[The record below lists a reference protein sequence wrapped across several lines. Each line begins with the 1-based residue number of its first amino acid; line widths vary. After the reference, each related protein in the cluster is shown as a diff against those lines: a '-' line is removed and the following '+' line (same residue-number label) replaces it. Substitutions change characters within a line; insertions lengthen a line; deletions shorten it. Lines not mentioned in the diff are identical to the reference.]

1 MKLKIGLVLLI
12 GVLLGGCSMQDKNK
26 EESFSFVLAADTR
39 AYTGDDINMFRGA
52 CEAIKKAGESAFIIS
67 PGDVDPP
74 DRVFYTMQKYIDKDI
89 IWYPIIGNHEEETVS
104 DMEWIRNHNK
114 NGNTLPNIVN
124 LGPPSTK
131 ETMYSFD
138 YKNSHFIVLNEY
150 ASDSCDN
157 CTSGDIN
164 DMLYAWLKDDLE
176 KTTKTNIFVT
186 GHEPA
191 YPMPDIENQRFRHVH
206 DCLNQYPENRD
217 RFVKL
222 LQKHNVIA
230 YMVGHTHNYSIVKI
244 NNLWHIDAGHA
255 RGDGDKGAKST
266 FIKIN
271 VTGDKVSYDT
281 YRRDLETKEYLISDK
296 GVLN

>member
-1 MKLKIGLVLLI
+1 MK
-12 GVLLGGCSMQDKNK
+12 
-26 EESFSFVLAADTR
+26 
-39 AYTGDDINMFRGA
+39 
-52 CEAIKKAGESAFIIS
+52 
-67 PGDVDPP
+67 
-74 DRVFYTMQKYIDKDI
+74 KYIDKDI
-89 IWYPIIGNHEEETVS
+89 IWYPIVGNHEEETAS
-104 DMEWIRNHNK
+104 DMEWVRNHNK

-164 DMLYAWLKDDLE
+164 DMLYDWLKDDLE

-222 LQKHNVIA
+222 LQEHNVIA

-255 RGDGDKGAKST
+255 RGDGDTGAKST

-281 YRRDLETKEYLISDK
+281 YRRDPETREYLISDK